1 MKNNEKSLKG
11 QELVEFLMT
20 RFGMTEDEALNSLA
34 ENIGNVVKEQEKREM
49 RMLEELFTIN
59 LNQDMLDTEKY
70 PRKFQLTCWAAYYNV
85 YKFIVNNGELLA
97 LDTYP
102 APIVKYFSNWI
113 KKNN

>member
-11 QELVEFLMT
+11 QELVEFLMA
-20 RFGMTEDEALNSLA
+20 RFNMTEDEALNSLA
-34 ENIGNVVKEQEKREM
+34 ENIGNVVEEREEREM
-49 RMLEELFTIN
+49 AALEALFTIN
-59 LNQDMLDTEKY
+59 LNQDMLDTKKY
-70 PRKFQLTCWAAYYNV
+70 PTQFQLTCWATYYNV
-85 YKFIVNNGELLA
+85 YKFIINNGELLA